1 MKSLKKSRRDF
12 LHKSLKFLPCSISA
26 LIILNHKFSD
36 YLYASTI
43 EPDGISNIRSG
54 NKKESQEMKIKITVL
69 RKMLNKDFA
78 EKYCQETVTHCPVFK
93 EGQELIYNHFGDG
106 NKPVGFCEHAWNDIY
121 PTVMTLA
128 SKGTYAGWMK
138 NDGENI
144 VCCTD
149 GIRPVV
155 FKVERLN
162 Q

>member
-1 MKSLKKSRRDF
+1 MNSLKNSRRDF
-12 LHKSLKFLPCSISA
+12 IHKSLKYLPCSITA
-26 LIILNHKFSD
+26 LIILNSKFTNI
-36 YLYASTI
+36 LRASTV
-43 EPDGISNIRSG
+43 EKDETSKNHSG
-54 NKKESQEMKIKITVL
+54 NKKENQQMKIKITVL

-78 EKYCQETVTHCPVFK
+78 EKYCQEPVTHCPVFK

-128 SKGTYAGWMK
+128 SKGTYVGWMK
-138 NDGENI
+138 EDGENI

-155 FKVERLN
+155 FKVERFDK
-162 Q
+162 